1 MIKGFNAGHN
11 PAAAMP
17 TGTGKALLLAMLAKT
32 LCSYSE
38 HVRVTIAQ
46 HVQELVEQ
54 NFAELKEYWPG
65 ADAGIYAAGLG
76 EKDAS
81 HRITLAS
88 VQSAVKDPAAFG
100 KQNILLIDEAHMLA
114 PHDSSQYQTFISAL
128 KATSSRLLVG
138 GVSATPWRVKAGH
151 IVGSGL
157 FDHLAYD
164 ISGYKAFEALIKLG
178 FLMNLKSKPTNFH
191 YDTDKLKKTGGEF
204 SKASLAEMVKDRKLT
219 EKALQESYDRGSD
232 RAHWLL
238 FCSGIAHIEMV
249 HEILTYHGFECA
261 YVHSK
266 MKDKG
271 QRKEAIDGFKMG
283 HYRGIASDG
292 ILTTGFN
299 SPWVDHIVMLI
310 STAVAGKHVQILGRG
325 TRPYYRGDFD
335 LDTVEGRFA
344 AIECGGKSDCL
355 VSDFG
360 TNLDRL
366 GPINDPLIPGRKL
379 KTGQAPI
386 KICTHDKLVEG
397 KGCGEYNYCGA
408 RFCVEC
414 GCEFIFNEEPKID
427 NPASE
432 AVAVKV
438 HEEAEY
444 AWVPVESAEYDV
456 FQRPGVEPALKATYK
471 RTIEVGMKASQIFIS
486 ELVSLEHPKPV
497 VRHYA
502 RDWFR
507 KRGMIPP
514 ESTYEAMGLR
524 EIIPVPSWVLVQ
536 VNTRYPKVRDVSF
549 DQFKPEYTP

>member
-11 PAAAMP
+11 PVVVMP
-17 TGTGKALLLAMLAKT
+17 TGTGKALWLAMVAKT
-32 LCSYSE
+32 LCSFSE

-54 NFAELKEYWPG
+54 NFDELKAYWPG

-76 EKDAS
+76 QKDAS

-88 VQSAVKDPAAFG
+88 IQSAVKDPKAFG

-128 KATSSRLLVG
+128 KATNSRLLVG
-138 GVSATPWRVKAGH
+138 GDSATPWRVKAGH

-178 FLMNLKSKPTNFH
+178 FLMKLTSKPTKFH
-191 YDTDKLKKTGGEF
+191 YDVDKLKKAGGEF
-204 SKASLAEMVKDRKLT
+204 TKGSLAEMVKDRKLT
-219 EKALQESYDRGSD
+219 EKALQEAYDRGSD
-232 RAHWLL
+232 RMHWLL
-238 FCSGIAHIEMV
+238 FCSGISHITMV
-249 HEILTYHGFECA
+249 HEIMNYHGFDCA
-261 YVHSK
+261 FVHSK
-266 MKDKG
+266 MTDKG
-271 QRKEAIDGFKMG
+271 QRKEAIDGFKLG

-299 SPWVDHIVMLI
+299 SPWVDHIVQLI
-310 STAVAGKHVQILGRG
+310 ATNVAGKHVQILGRG
-325 TRPYYRGDFD
+325 TRPYFVGNHD

-344 AIECGGKSDCL
+344 AIEEGGKTDCL

-360 TNLDRL
+360 MNLDRL

-379 KTGQAPI
+379 KAGQAPI
-386 KICTHDKLVEG
+386 KICTHDKLVSG
-397 KGCGEYNYCGA
+397 PGCGEYNYCGA

-414 GCEFIFNEEPKID
+414 GSEFLFNEEPKID

-432 AVAVKV
+432 AVAVKLT
-438 HEEAEY
+438 ETEM
-444 AWVPVESAEYDV
+444 AWVPVESADYDV
-456 FQRPGVEPALKATYK
+456 FQRPGVAPALKATYK
-471 RTIEVGMKASQIFIS
+471 RIVEFGMKASQLYVS
-486 ELVSLEHPKPV
+486 ELVSLEHPNHK

-514 ESTYEAMGLR
+514 ETTYEAMGIR
-524 EIIPVPSWVLVQ
+524 EIIPMPSWVLVE
-536 VNTRYPKVRDVSF
+536 VGSRYPKIRDVSF
-549 DQFKPEYTP
+549 DQAKPEIYN